1 MNTLT
6 KKLVSLALAI
16 ITAVAFCT
24 NASAAYCKNWMVD
37 RTPAKSED
45 RSGWT
50 GTGNSVFSVD
60 TNVYYKDSKYS
71 IKIQNTDYNV
81 AYIE

>member
-24 NASAAYCKNWMVD
+24 SASAAYCKNWMVD
-37 RTPAKSED
+37 RTPAKSEN

-81 AYIE
+81 ACVE